1 MIVYSQVESDSVD
14 SHIEML
20 SVSSSVVQTTVHSE
34 ELEYTDFEHLLRITQ
49 QSAPRSTQDDEFR
62 ILQ

>member
-1 MIVYSQVESDSVD
+1 MIVYSQVESDSID

-20 SVSSSVVQTTVHSE
+20 SVSSSVLQNAVHSE

-49 QSAPRSTQDDEFR
+49 ESAPRSTQDNELR

>member
-1 MIVYSQVESDSVD
+1 MIVHSQVENDLID

-49 QSAPRSTQDDEFR
+49 DSAPRSTQDEKFR